1 MRTLALLLALA
12 LFGCASDC
20 PAPPPCPTGPTTEAT
35 GSETPVETTALPD
48 GVRDDGTVR
57 LDGTPEIPPS
67 LHVRLLQYLET
78 RTATLQDLAP
88 DGSSVILT
96 TRFANTA
103 QVHEV
108 RMAMG
113 DRHQLTFG
121 DEPVLAAA
129 YLPGEAREV
138 IYQADVG
145 GNENYQL
152 YRLDRTTG
160 RSTLL
165 TDGTSRNAEFLVGR
179 DGTLAF
185 TSNRRNG
192 RDLDVYLQAPGEAP
206 PAAPFLEVSGD
217 WHVLDVAR
225 DGRSLLLQEYVSIN
239 DARVYVIDRASR
251 TLRRVS
257 RTGARTSSDRAAI
270 FSADGARAYVTSD
283 AEGEHVELY
292 EVDLS
297 ALETRIEAP
306 TGPNAR
312 ETAEP
317 AVAPPAPW
325 RPLSRDIPWSVE
337 ELALSPDG
345 RTLAF
350 TTNEDG
356 ISVLRFL
363 DTRTRRATVVGGLP
377 RGVISGLRFATDAAV
392 VGFTVTS
399 SRSTGDVWTV
409 AVRGRTAT
417 RWTESELG
425 GLDPDALTEPS
436 LEHFPTFDGRSIPTF
451 YFRPDPARFPGPRP
465 VVVSIHGG
473 PEAQSRPWFYPLLQF
488 LATEAGIA
496 VLLPNVRGSDGYG
509 RTYLSLDDGRLRE
522 DSVRDIGSLLDWAAT
537 RPELDARRI
546 AVYGGSYGGFMVLSC
561 LTHFSD
567 RLVAG
572 VDIVGIANFVTFLEA
587 TADYRRELRRVEYGD
602 ESDPEMRAF
611 LTEISPVTHV
621 DRIGV
626 PLFVAHGANDP
637 RVPVGEAEQ
646 IVEAVRASG
655 HEVWYMLAR
664 NEGHGFIRKENRDTF
679 TELAAMFLARHLGV
693 GLE

>member
-1 MRTLALLLALA
+1 MRALAPLLALV

-20 PAPPPCPTGPTTEAT
+20 PAPSPCPACPPEAA
-35 GSETPVETTALPD
+35 GSETPAVAETTA

-57 LDGTPEIPPS
+57 LDGTPEIPPA
-67 LHVRLLQYLET
+67 LHARLLQYLET
-78 RTATLQDLAP
+78 RTATLQDVAP
-88 DGSSVILT
+88 DGSAVLLT

-108 RMAMG
+108 RMPMG
-113 DRHQLTFG
+113 DRRQLTFR

-129 YLPGEAREV
+129 YLPGAANEV
-138 IYQADVG
+138 IFQADVG
-145 GNENYQL
+145 GDENYQL
-152 YRLDRTTG
+152 YRLDRRTG
-160 RSTLL
+160 RATLL

-206 PAAPFLEVSGD
+206 PSAPFLEVSGD

-225 DGRSLLLQEYVSIN
+225 DGSQLLLQEYVSIN
-239 DARVYVIDRASR
+239 DARIHVVDRASR
-251 TLRRVS
+251 TVRRVS
-257 RTGARTSSDRAAI
+257 RTGARPSSDRTAI
-270 FSADGARAYVTSD
+270 FAADGRTAYVTSD

-292 EVDLS
+292 EVDL
-297 ALETRIEAP
+297 TD
-306 TGPNAR
+306 
-312 ETAEP
+312 P
-317 AVAPPAPW
+317 AAAW
-325 RPLSRDIPWSVE
+325 RPLSRDVAWSVE
-337 ELALSPDG
+337 DLALSPDG

-350 TTNEDG
+350 TANEDG
-356 ISVLRFL
+356 VSVLRFL
-363 DTRTRRATVVGGLP
+363 DTRSRRASLVEGLP
-377 RGVISGLRFATDAAV
+377 RGVITGLRFASEAAV
-392 VGFTVTS
+392 VAFTVSS

-409 AVRGRTAT
+409 AVRGRAAT

-425 GLDPDALTEPS
+425 GLDPAALTEPS
-436 LEHFPTFDGRSIPTF
+436 LEHFPSFDGRSIPTF

-465 VVVSIHGG
+465 VVISIHGG

-537 RPELDARRI
+537 RPELDARHA

-561 LTHFSD
+561 LTHYSD

-572 VDIVGIANFVTFLEA
+572 VDMVGIANFVTFLEA
-587 TADYRRELRRVEYGD
+587 TADYRRALRRVEYGD

-626 PLFVAHGANDP
+626 SLFVAHGANDP

-693 GLE
+693 GLD